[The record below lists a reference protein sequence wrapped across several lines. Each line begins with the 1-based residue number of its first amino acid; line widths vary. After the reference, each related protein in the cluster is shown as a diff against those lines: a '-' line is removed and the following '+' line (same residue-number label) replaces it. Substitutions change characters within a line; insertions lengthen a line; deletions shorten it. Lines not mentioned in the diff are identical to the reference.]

1 MQYLYCEIFKLLKIY
16 ESKWLSSWIEW
27 LNIIKMAVLPKL
39 VYRLNIVFIR
49 IQALFLSEIDA
60 DIQADTNT
68 QIEM

>member
-1 MQYLYCEIFKLLKIY
+1 M
-16 ESKWLSSWIEW
+16 
-27 LNIIKMAVLPKL
+27 KMAVLPKL
-39 VYRLNIVFIR
+39 VYRLNVIFIR